1 MSQSVERSQVLR
13 FGGFQLDLRSA
24 ELSRGGVR
32 FQLQEQPF
40 ELLKLLL
47 ERPGEVV
54 TRQEL
59 RERLWPDRFVDFE
72 HSLNAAVN
80 RLREALDDPA
90 EKPGFIETL
99 PRRGYRFIAPVS
111 EGSGTVRELT
121 KPSATPA
128 RRVSLV
134 ALILLSSLALV
145 AGAYFSL
152 SRLSSRPPEG
162 RVLIAVL
169 PFENMSQDPNQE
181 YFSEGM
187 TEEMMTRLGRL
198 NPQRLG
204 VISRTSALA
213 YKRQGKPIERLAR
226 DLGVAYVLEGSV
238 RQSGDQLRI
247 TARLIRTRDQSE
259 IWAEQYQRSVG
270 EVLAIQGD
278 VAQSVARAIHVTLT
292 PQEQTRLAAAR
303 AIAPEAYA
311 AYLRGLHQLNRYTDE
326 GFERAL
332 QEFEKAIAL
341 EPDYAPAHSRLST
354 TYAML
359 GNMPVY
365 SPNEVYP
372 KARTAVERALQLD
385 PELAEAHGARAWIHL
400 LYEWNAPAAVDRF
413 RRAIALSPQGGAHH
427 GHAMALAALSRFDE
441 AIAEIELARSLDPF
455 STLVNGDVCLIYYFA
470 RRYEAGGARCRKVME
485 IDEEY
490 PAVHNFLARIYLKT
504 GQYDQAYHETMRAR
518 SLDRES
524 PSDTARME
532 RAYRSSGMPGF
543 LRQCLQD
550 SLAERSHGFVPAVA
564 IASMYAALGDKTG
577 TLEWLE
583 RAYDERYWRT
593 VFLTVDPAFD
603 LVHDEP
609 RYQALVAR
617 LVADRNR

>member
-1 MSQSVERSQVLR
+1 MPQSVERSHVLR
-13 FGGFQLDLRSA
+13 FGAFQLDLRSA
-24 ELSRGGVR
+24 ELSRDGIR

-72 HSLNAAVN
+72 HSLNAAVK

-111 EGSGTVRELT
+111 DGAGTVPELT

-128 RRVSLV
+128 RRVSIV
-134 ALILLSSLALV
+134 ALTLLGSLALA
-145 AGAYFSL
+145 AGYFSL
-152 SRLSSRPPEG
+152 SRLASRPPEG
-162 RVLIAVL
+162 RVLLAVL
-169 PFENMSQDPNQE
+169 PFENMSRDPNQD

-187 TEEMMTRLGRL
+187 TEEMMTRLGSL

-213 YKRQGKPIERLAR
+213 YKRQGRPIEQLAR
-226 DLGVAYVLEGSV
+226 ELGVAYVLEGSV

-259 IWAEQYQRSVG
+259 VWAEQYERSVG

-303 AIAPEAYA
+303 TIAPEAYA
-311 AYLRGLHQLNRYTDE
+311 AYLRGLHQVNRYTDE
-326 GFERAL
+326 SPERAL

-341 EPDYAPAHSRLST
+341 EPDYAPAYSGLST

-359 GNMPVY
+359 GNMPVRP
-365 SPNEVYP
+365 PNEVYP

-385 PELAEAHGARAWIHL
+385 PGLSEAHAARAWIHL
-400 LYEWNAPAAVDRF
+400 LYEWNPPAAIDGF
-413 RRAIALSPQGGAHH
+413 RRAIAINPQGGAQH
-427 GHAMALAALSRFDE
+427 GHAMALSALSRFDE
-441 AIAEIELARSLDPF
+441 AIAEIELARSLEPF
-455 STLVNGDVCLIYYFA
+455 SALVNGDVCLIYYFA
-470 RRYEAGGARCRKVME
+470 RRYDEGVARCHEVME

-490 PAVHNFLARIYLKT
+490 PAVHNFLGAIYLKT
-504 GQYDQAYHETMRAR
+504 GQYDQAYQQFMRAR
-518 SLDRES
+518 AVGGMS
-524 PSDTARME
+524 PSDTARNE
-532 RAYRSSGMPGF
+532 QVYRSSGMAGW
-543 LRQCLQD
+543 LRQSLQD
-550 SLAERSHGFVPAVA
+550 TLTARSHEFVPANR
-564 IASMYAALGDKTG
+564 IAERYAVLGDKTR

-583 RAYDERYWRT
+583 RAYDERWWRT
-593 VFLTVDPAFD
+593 AFMAVNPAFD